1 MFSYEPLNPHIDSLR
16 LLVLLPPTANG
27 DEIGCELEHRTF
39 GSKPIYEALSYTW
52 GSEPASTTIKI
63 NGQPFLVRENL
74 YNALWHLRLSTP
86 RVIWVDAVCI
96 NQGDIPERNSQVSL
110 MAFIYTR
117 AQRVLVWLGL
127 SPGPV
132 HNDYFSDSH
141 WYAMSHHP
149 YWSRLWIIQELV
161 LANHVLFYLGH
172 YSFGWE
178 RVSSTMNPEWR
189 ALRGGAELIMKLCN
203 ERHKNAQRLEN
214 LIEVFQE
221 AQCTE
226 KRDKIFGFLGLV
238 YDGAEEMIE
247 VDYEMG
253 YFHLFTLVLEF
264 HQTTIPF
271 DSKFPKELDRS
282 VKLMKFS
289 QLVQKVLG
297 GAVEED
303 ARTKRESKA
312 PALKKF
318 YTARG
323 SLAGEILY
331 LGPTYTQ
338 AISSVR
344 ADRMWKQTL
353 EETYQARSELHQ
365 LRKDNE
371 AYSRVILDWDQTQ
384 LERIRKIH
392 TRASYGYRWSSD
404 DEFLTINENDLHVP
418 DVSEPRRFLG
428 TRALIGVVPP
438 EATVG
443 DLVYTFFGCDV
454 AVVLR
459 KIVDKE
465 SDRFIIVGRAD
476 VSRHVRMDSATERE
490 VEAAIQCDLKKWARD
505 ERDKALNDLSFQN
518 MINLRLDV
526 ETLQKLTF

>member
-1 MFSYEPLNPHIDSLR
+1 MFFYEPLNPHIDSLR
-16 LLVLLPPTANG
+16 LLVLLPSTAFR

-39 GSKPIYEALSYTW
+39 GSKPIYETLSYTW
-52 GSEPASTTIKI
+52 GNEPASKTIKI
-63 NGQPFLVRENL
+63 NGQPFLVRGNL

-96 NQGDIPERNSQVSL
+96 NQGDIQERNSQVSL

-127 SPGPV
+127 SPGPIR
-132 HNDYFSDSH
+132 NDYFSDSH

-149 YWSRLWIIQELV
+149 YWSRLWIIQELI
-161 LANHVLFYLGH
+161 LANNVLFYLGD

-178 RVSSTMNPEWR
+178 RISSTMNPHWR
-189 ALRGGAELIMKLCN
+189 GLRGRADLIMKLCDGRHTN
-203 ERHKNAQRLEN
+203 EQRLEN
-214 LIEVFQE
+214 LMEVFQE

-226 KRDKIFGFLGLV
+226 RRDKIFGFLGLV
-238 YDGAEEMIE
+238 YDGADDMIK
-247 VDYEMG
+247 VDYEIG
-253 YFHLFTLVLEF
+253 YFHLYTLVLEF
-264 HQTTIPF
+264 HQTTILF
-271 DSKFPKELDRS
+271 DNQFVKELDRS

-303 ARTKRESKA
+303 ARTKIESKA
-312 PALKKF
+312 SKKF

-338 AISSVR
+338 AISSVK

-353 EETYQARSELHQ
+353 EETYQGKPELHQ

-371 AYSRVILDWDQTQ
+371 TYSQVILDWDQKH

-392 TRASYGYRWSSD
+392 TRASYGYRWNSD
-404 DEFLTINENDLHVP
+404 DEFLTINNNDLYVP
-418 DVSEPRRFLG
+418 DISEPRRFLG

-438 EATVG
+438 EAMIG
-443 DLVYTFFGCDV
+443 DLVYTFFGCDI

-459 KIVDKE
+459 KIVDKA
-465 SDRFIIVGRAD
+465 SDRFMIVGRAD
-476 VSRHVRMDSATERE
+476 ISREVRVDSATERE
-490 VEAAIQCDLKKWARD
+490 IEAAIQCDLSNWAKD
-505 ERDKALNDLSFQN
+505 ERDKALSDLSFQN